1 MANHA
6 MVLKLAY
13 ALTRLL
19 LIDHV
24 RSLLRVFRLS
34 RRQDRHRTVAQSV
47 PHSSLD
53 YKRAVTG
60 RNDKPV
66 SHPRPGPRP
75 PYLERIRILSYVY
88 GPPGRGDGAKGAC
101 ASHPDTLA
109 VPA

>member
-24 RSLLRVFRLS
+24 RSLLRVFRDTDTE
-34 RRQDRHRTVAQSV
+34 RCAERT
-47 PHSSLD
+47 SLD

-75 PYLERIRILSYVY
+75 HPAYLERIRILSYVY